1 MIDRL
6 DPLLRGDDKLIM
18 KILIIGSGGREH
30 ALGWKIKQSPKVEK
44 IYFAPGNAGTQAI
57 GENITIGVE
66 EINKLAQFAK
76 DKKIDLTVVGPEASL
91 VMGICDLFKKEGLK
105 IIGPSKKASQ
115 IEGSKI
121 FAKQLMKKYKIPTAK
136 YFIFDDFNEAEK
148 HLNKSKYPLV
158 IKADGLSLGKGV
170 AVCKNKK
177 EAEKFLKKLMIDKI
191 FGGSGEKIII
201 EECLFGQEISFMVIT
216 DGKDF
221 LSFLPS
227 QDHKRL
233 IDNNQGPNTG
243 GMGAY
248 TPVPFVDKKLLK
260 KIEKEIVAPTIKG
273 MAKEGCLYQG
283 ILYPGLILTKEGPK
297 VLEYNCRFGDPE
309 TQPLMMLLKSDLLE
323 IFQAQ
328 LKKQLKNKKLIFKK
342 GFSVGVVLASAGYPG
357 DYKKGEQIHGSN
369 DVKDKEVEIFQAGTK
384 EENKKIVT
392 NGGRVLSVTASGLT
406 LEESIKKVYQ
416 YIGKKS
422 VHFKGMQYRR
432 DIGKNGL
439 IFGDKYD

>member
-1 MIDRL
+1 
-6 DPLLRGDDKLIM
+6 M

-30 ALGWKIKQSPKVEK
+30 ALGWKIKQSPQVDK
-44 IYFAPGNAGTQAI
+44 IYFAPGNPGTKKI
-57 GENITIGVE
+57 GENVPNIEVTDIK
-66 EINKLAQFAK
+66 KLLKFAK
-76 DKKIDLTVVGPEASL
+76 SKKIDLTVVGPEIPL
-91 VMGICDLFKKEGLK
+91 VLGISDVFRKEK
-105 IIGPSKKASQ
+105 YNIFGPSKCASQ
-115 IEGSKI
+115 IEGSKT
-121 FAKQLMKKYKIPTAK
+121 FAKELMKKYKIPTAK
-136 YFIFDDFNEAEK
+136 YFTFNDFNEAEK
-148 HLNKSKYPLV
+148 YLQKAKYPLV

-177 EAEKFLKKLMIDKI
+177 EAEKFLKQLMVDKI
-191 FGGSGEKIII
+191 FGRSGEKIII
-201 EECLFGQEISFMVIT
+201 EECLYGQEISFMVIT

-233 IDNNQGPNTG
+233 IENNQGPNTG

-260 KIEKEIVAPTIKG
+260 QIEKEIVAPTIKA

-283 ILYPGLILTKEGPK
+283 ILYPGLILTREGPK

-309 TQPLMMLLKSDLLE
+309 TQPLMMQLKSDLLE
-323 IFQAQ
+323 IFLAQ
-328 LKKQLKNKKLIFKK
+328 QKKQLKNKKLVFKK

-357 DYKKGEQIHGSN
+357 EYKKGDQIHGL
-369 DVKDKEVEIFQAGTK
+369 DKIIDEEVQVFHAGTK
-384 EENKKIVT
+384 ETGKKIVT
-392 NGGRVLSVTASGLT
+392 NGGRVMSITSHDNSLT
-406 LEESIKKVYQ
+406 EAIKKTYRQ
-416 YIGKKS
+416 IGKKNI
-422 VHFKGMQYRR
+422 HFKGMQYRR

>member
-1 MIDRL
+1 
-6 DPLLRGDDKLIM
+6 M

-30 ALGWKIKQSPKVEK
+30 ALGWKIKQSPQVDK
-44 IYFAPGNAGTQAI
+44 IYFAPGNPGTKKI
-57 GENITIGVE
+57 GENVPNIEVTDIK
-66 EINKLAQFAK
+66 KLLKFAK
-76 DKKIDLTVVGPEASL
+76 SKKIDLTVVGPEIPL
-91 VMGICDLFKKEGLK
+91 VLGISDVFRKEK
-105 IIGPSKKASQ
+105 YNIFGPSKCASQ
-115 IEGSKI
+115 IEGSKT
-121 FAKQLMKKYKIPTAK
+121 FAKELMKKYKIPTAK
-136 YFIFDDFNEAEK
+136 YFTFNDFNEAEK
-148 HLNKSKYPLV
+148 YLQKAKYPLV

-177 EAEKFLKKLMIDKI
+177 EAEKFLKQLMVDKI
-191 FGGSGEKIII
+191 FGRSGEKIII
-201 EECLFGQEISFMVIT
+201 EECLYGQEISFMVIT

-233 IDNNQGPNTG
+233 IENNQGPNTG

-260 KIEKEIVAPTIKG
+260 QIEKEIVAPTIKA

-283 ILYPGLILTKEGPK
+283 ILYPGLILTREGPK

-309 TQPLMMLLKSDLLE
+309 TQPLMMQLKSDLLE
-323 IFQAQ
+323 IFLAQ
-328 LKKQLKNKKLIFKK
+328 QKKQLKNKKLVFKK

-357 DYKKGEQIHGSN
+357 EYKKGDQIHGL
-369 DVKDKEVEIFQAGTK
+369 DKIIDEEVQIFHAGTK
-384 EENKKIVT
+384 ETDKKIVT
-392 NGGRVLSVTASGLT
+392 NGGRVVSVTSHDNSLT
-406 LEESIKKVYQ
+406 EAIKKTYQ
-416 YIGKKS
+416 QIGKKNI
-422 VHFKGMQYRR
+422 HFKGMQYRR

>member
-1 MIDRL
+1 
-6 DPLLRGDDKLIM
+6 M

-30 ALGWKIKQSPKVEK
+30 ALGWKIKQSPQVEK
-44 IYFAPGNAGTQAI
+44 IYFAPGNPGTKEI
-57 GENITIGVE
+57 GENISIEATDIK
-66 EINKLAQFAK
+66 KLLKFAK
-76 DKKIDLTVVGPEASL
+76 DKKIDLTVVGPEIPL
-91 VMGICDLFKKEGLK
+91 VLGICDLFRKEKLK

-115 IEGSKI
+115 IESSKT
-121 FAKQLMKKYKIPTAK
+121 FAKEIMKKYKIPTAE
-136 YFIFDDFNEAEK
+136 YFAFNDFNEAEK
-148 HLNKSKYPLV
+148 YLQKAKYSLV
-158 IKADGLSLGKGV
+158 IKADGLCLGKGV

-177 EAEKFLKKLMIDKI
+177 DAEKFLKELMVDKL
-191 FGGSGEKIII
+191 FGKSGEKIII
-201 EECLFGQEISFMVIT
+201 EKCLYGQEISFMLIT

-233 IDNNQGPNTG
+233 INNNQGPNTG

-260 KIEKEIVAPTIKG
+260 QIEKEIVIPTIKG

-309 TQPLMMLLKSDLLE
+309 TQPLMMQLESDLIE
-323 IFQAQ
+323 IFLAQ
-328 LKKQLKNKKLIFKK
+328 QKKQLKNKKMVFKK
-342 GFSVGVVLASAGYPG
+342 GFSVGVVLASEGYPY
-357 DYKKGEQIHGSN
+357 DYKKGDQIFGL
-369 DVKDKEVEIFQAGTK
+369 DKVKNEEVQIFHAGTK
-384 EENKKIVT
+384 VLDKKIVT
-392 NGGRVLSVTASGLT
+392 NGGRVLSITAYDKSLT
-406 LEESIKKVYQ
+406 EAIKKTYQ
-416 YIGKKS
+416 QIGKKGI
-422 VHFKGMQYRR
+422 HFKGMQFRK